1 MSEYPARDLAMGVVT
16 LLREHWDELDADFQ
30 RFYALDLG
38 AACFGPDHA
47 GLRRI
52 YALITGLPQDSA
64 LARSMGWAWT
74 EDSEMTATLVELVH
88 DQASS
93 ARAMVNALSGKR
105 KWNGPPKP
113 LRWPR
118 PTPTVAPRR
127 PEPAAPAPLDRAS
140 IRQMLTTPRR

>member
-1 MSEYPARDLAMGVVT
+1 MGEYPARDLMLGIVT
-16 LLREHWDELDADFQ
+16 MLREHWDELDADFQ
-30 RFYALDLG
+30 RYYALDLG
-38 AACFGPDHA
+38 AVCFGPDHA

-52 YALITGLPQDSA
+52 HALIVSLPPDSA
-64 LARSMGWAWT
+64 LARSMGWAWDD
-74 EDSEMTATLVELVH
+74 EREMTATLIELVH

-118 PTPTVAPRR
+118 PAVPTPRAPR
-127 PEPAAPAPLDRAS
+127 PAPSETGPLDRAA
-140 IRQMLTTPRR
+140 IRQMLTRG